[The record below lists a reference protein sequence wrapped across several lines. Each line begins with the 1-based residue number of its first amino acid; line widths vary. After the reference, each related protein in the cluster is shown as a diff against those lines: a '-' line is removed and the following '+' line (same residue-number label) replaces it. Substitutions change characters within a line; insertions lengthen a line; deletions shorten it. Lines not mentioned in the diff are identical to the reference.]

1 MDFKKH
7 KINPENKMAAFI
19 LMYVLFIFFA
29 QALLKLKPENT
40 TSTQYINEQKSI
52 IIRTISE

>member
-1 MDFKKH
+1 MDFKIH
-7 KINPENKMAAFI
+7 KINPEKKMAAFI

-29 QALLKLKPENT
+29 QALVKLKPENS
-40 TSTQYINEQKSI
+40 TSTQYINGQDTC